1 MGMQVH
7 KGLRLVYKD
16 HDEKLYLFGD
26 QAKQLLSPKKNGT
39 ESFKFPVESISSFHL
54 PKNSV

>member
-1 MGMQVH
+1 MQVH

-16 HDEKLYLFGD
+16 HDEKRYLFGD

-39 ESFKFPVESISSFHL
+39 ESFKFPVESISSLHL
-54 PKNSV
+54 PQNSV